1 MSLEQQLQGIIASFE
16 KALAEQDWQT
26 LGVLDSKLQ
35 HAIPKIKQQSLTA
48 ADKQQLQRLNTFYST
63 MIAAGEREKAYTQ
76 QQIQQQECNKEGVLA
91 YLQNS

>member
-1 MSLEQQLQGIIASFE
+1 MSLEQQLQGIIGSFE
-16 KALAEQDWQT
+16 KALAEQDWPT

>member
-1 MSLEQQLQGIIASFE
+1 
-16 KALAEQDWQT
+16 
-26 LGVLDSKLQ
+26 
-35 HAIPKIKQQSLTA
+35 
-48 ADKQQLQRLNTFYST
+48 